1 MDQDLIN
8 EITSKQILHWNARN
22 LNELPAELLYFGS
35 RTYEIYLR
43 WNNIYAMVSKL
54 SSKNLYQLFW
64 VLAQI

>member
-1 MDQDLIN
+1 MDQDLVD

-35 RTYEIYLR
+35 RTDEIYLR

-54 SSKNLYQLFW
+54 
-64 VLAQI
+64 I